1 MSAVRTELVAAALAT
16 GLLGAAVASPQSE
29 RPLGPRQLTFETY
42 GTADGLPSL
51 SVFDLEIDAEESLWI
66 ATQEGLA
73 RFDGERFRV
82 FGAGEGLPSAA
93 VFDVE
98 QDAAGTLWAA
108 TLKGLARRVGE
119 RFVPVALPGSP
130 DGEAVEALALDGGG
144 RLVAGAVGGA
154 WRCEAGACERI
165 FETPV
170 DMFVSAVALDRAS
183 GHLWFAGPFG
193 VARWRGRELA
203 RYTTESGLPS
213 HATRALLVD
222 RRGTLWLRQVRHLV
236 RLDTHDGH
244 VEIVADAPPAADA
257 SRMLEDSRGTVWV
270 TSDAGLHGWEG
281 SGWRHVGLAEGLAE
295 DAVTAVAEDP
305 EGALWIGLAHAGLA
319 RWLGRDRFVSWTSAT
334 GLPSDV
340 VWAIERGDDG
350 SLAFGTQSGLAVV
363 DPSGARLRTYPGH
376 EILGGPPVLSL
387 AAAPGGGFWAGTATG
402 RIAFVAA
409 DGTTV
414 EAGRRSPLT
423 DDAAITAI
431 RRRRDGELWLATNT
445 GLWRGAGAP
454 QSIRFERV
462 AVPGPRSAAGGE
474 TPPELFFDLLEDRDG
489 VLWAA
494 GRYGLARL
502 EDGLWRRL
510 TTADGLRDDFL
521 LSLAHDSAGRIW
533 LAYRDQRGVSALAW
547 NGGAPELRHY
557 DVRQGLRHDQATFVR
572 ADALGRLWIGTTR
585 GLSVRTD
592 DRFVNFRRSDG
603 LASEDSSSNAFLADR
618 DGTTWIGTSRG
629 AVASRIAAT
638 DLAPRPPLAA
648 RIVSAALGGVP
659 FVAGG
664 APETPH
670 DAANFEVAFAAR
682 SFRAPREIEFR
693 YLLSGADREPVVTRQ
708 RAARYPALAPGE
720 HEFRV
725 AARLE
730 GGAWGPESTLRFVV
744 LPPWW
749 ATLPAR
755 LAALALTVA
764 AGLWIDRARAR
775 RDRRHA
781 AELERAV
788 AARTEELQ
796 ASREELA
803 RKNEELAH
811 LSLTDPLTGL
821 KNRRFAWEFL
831 AAEVARVDRERAAAG
846 PASDARLVF
855 FLMDFDLFKSINDLH
870 GHEVGDRILIEAAE
884 RVREAT
890 RIADVAVRW
899 GGEEFLVIARDLPR
913 DEWGPFAARLRAT
926 LAKPPFVPSEEIG
939 PVRCTGSLGYAAY
952 PFDDRSSLPW
962 HQVLRLADLALYAVK
977 QCGRNA
983 DLGVEP
989 GRAWSGAVPADLLAA
1004 QAGGL
1009 VHLRWSNPSR
1019 GAR

>member
-1 MSAVRTELVAAALAT
+1 MPDVRTELAAAALAT
-16 GLLGAAVASPQSE
+16 GLLCAAASAQSE
-29 RPLGPRQLTFETY
+29 RPLGPRQLTFESY

-51 SVFDLEIDAEESLWI
+51 SVFDLEIDAEENLWI

-73 RFDGERFRV
+73 RFDGERFRT
-82 FGAGEGLPSAA
+82 FGAAEGLPSAA

-98 QDAAGTLWAA
+98 QDAAGSLWAA
-108 TLKGLARRVGE
+108 TLKGLARRAGE
-119 RFVPVALPGSP
+119 RFEPVALPGSP
-130 DGEAVEALALDGGG
+130 AGEAVEALALDGAG
-144 RLVAGAVGGA
+144 RLIAGAVGGA
-154 WRCEAGACERI
+154 WRCETSGCERI
-165 FETPV
+165 FETPA
-170 DMFVSAVALDRAS
+170 DMFVSAVALDRVS
-183 GHLWFAGPFG
+183 GHLWFGGPFG
-193 VARWRGRELA
+193 VARWRDRELE
-203 RYTTESGLPS
+203 RYTTARGLPT

-222 RRGTLWLRQVRHLV
+222 RRGALWVRQVRDLV
-236 RLDTHDGH
+236 RVDTTDGS
-244 VEIVADAPPAADA
+244 VEVVSGLPPAADA
-257 SRMLEDSRGTVWV
+257 SRLLEDGRGTVWV

-281 SGWRHVGLAEGLAE
+281 SGWRRLGREEGLPE
-295 DAVTAVAEDP
+295 GAVTAVAEDP
-305 EGALWIGLAHAGLA
+305 EGALWIGLAHGGVA
-319 RWLGRDRFVSWTSAT
+319 RWLGRDRFVNWTSAT

-350 SLAFGTQSGLAVV
+350 SLAFGTQNGLAIV
-363 DPSGARLRTYPGH
+363 DPSGTRLRHYPGH
-376 EILGGPPVLSL
+376 EILGGAPVLSL
-387 AAAPGGGFWAGTATG
+387 AAERGGGFWAGTATG
-402 RIAFVAA
+402 RLAFVAA
-409 DGTTV
+409 DGAV
-414 EAGRRSPLT
+414 VDAGRRSALT
-423 DDAAITAI
+423 DDAAITAV

-454 QSIRFERV
+454 ESVRFERV
-462 AVPGPRSAAGGE
+462 PVPGARAGAGGP
-474 TPPELFFDLLEDRDG
+474 TPPELFFDLVEDRDG

-502 EDGLWRRL
+502 ERGVWRRL
-510 TTADGLRDDFL
+510 TVADGLRDDFL
-521 LSLAHDSAGRIW
+521 LSLAIGGDGRLW
-533 LAYRDQRGVSALAW
+533 LAYRDQRGVSSLAW
-547 NGGAPELRHY
+547 NDGAPEIRHF

-585 GLSVRTD
+585 GLSVRAGE
-592 DRFVNFRRSDG
+592 RFVGFRRSDG
-603 LASEDSSSNAFLADR
+603 LTNEDSCSNAFLADR
-618 DGTTWIGTSRG
+618 DGTTWIGTPSG
-629 AVASRIAAT
+629 AVAARIAET
-638 DLAPRPPLAA
+638 DLAPRAPLAA
-648 RIVSAALGGVP
+648 RILSAAVGGVP
-659 FVAGG
+659 FVAGV

-682 SFRAPREIEFR
+682 SFRAPREVEFR
-693 YLLSGADREPVVTRQ
+693 YQLAGADREPVVTRQ
-708 RAARYPALAPGE
+708 RSARYPALPPGE

-730 GGAWGPESTLRFVV
+730 GGVWGPESSLRFVV

-755 LAALALTVA
+755 LAALALAVA

-775 RDRRHA
+775 RGRRHA
-781 AELERAV
+781 AELEGAV
-788 AARTEELQ
+788 AARTEELR

-831 AAEVARVDRERAAAG
+831 AEEVARVDREHGAAG
-846 PASDARLVF
+846 EASEARLVF
-855 FLMDFDLFKSINDLH
+855 FLMDVDLFKSINDLH

-926 LAKPPFVPSEEIG
+926 LAKPAFVPSAEIG
-939 PVRCTGSLGYAAY
+939 PVRCTASLGYAAY
-952 PFDDRSSLPW
+952 PFDERSSLPW

-989 GRAWSGAVPADLLAA
+989 GRSWSGAVPADLLAA

-1009 VHLRWSNPSR
+1009 VHLRWSNSSR